1 MRLTFNEELVS
12 GITLGT
18 LHNLSQLILTTTI
31 VSIFYYHLIKIN
43 KTKNI
48 LSQLRYLKKS
58 TEDPTA
64 STNRM

>member
-18 LHNLSQLILTTTI
+18 LHNLSQLILTTI